1 VAVPGDYDAD
11 GKVDFAVW
19 RPSTGEWFTRD
30 SSTGYTTGRTQQ
42 WGTAGDV
49 PVPGMYDGDGQTD
62 FATWR
67 PSTGMWSIIDSTTG
81 YKHGVRSGARGDV
94 PILFYDCY
102 RKFLVTWRPTTGFW
116 TFTDLQGAYAG
127 GRNWGFSGDVP
138 VTGNFTGSSCIN

>member
-1 VAVPGDYDAD
+1 
-11 GKVDFAVW
+11 
-19 RPSTGEWFTRD
+19 
-30 SSTGYTTGRTQQ
+30 
-42 WGTAGDV
+42 
-49 PVPGMYDGDGQTD
+49 
-62 FATWR
+62 
-67 PSTGMWSIIDSTTG
+67 MWSIIDSTTG